1 MKIMGLYCAIISLLV
16 QITLHAQTN
25 NWNDVEKIIGKSG
38 KVIGDVFRVTF
49 PRTDLDVTV
58 DGNKIDPALALTAWV
73 AIDAIGNVAL
83 LMGNLVLVE
92 SEVEDVIESM
102 VKNGLQINA
111 MHNQLLGEFPRL
123 VYMSIGGTGT
133 PEELA
138 HKIKSVLSDTNI
150 PVESDSIREATEGVN
165 WADIESDI
173 GLRGETIGEVLQFT
187 LPRLGS
193 ITMNGNEL
201 PFTLGLATSM
211 RFQRFAEKVVSTGV
225 FVLTADEINPVIKA
239 LTENGI
245 RVTSVNSQLATEN
258 PHLFFVHYW
267 AYDYPHYVVY
277 GLRTALGLTKS
288 KL

>member
-1 MKIMGLYCAIISLLV
+1 
-16 QITLHAQTN
+16 
-25 NWNDVEKIIGKSG
+25 
-38 KVIGDVFRVTF
+38 
-49 PRTDLDVTV
+49 V

-73 AIDAIGNVAL
+73 AIDAIGNEAL

-92 SEVEDVIESM
+92 SEVEDVIESIT
-102 VKNGLQINA
+102 KNGLQINA

-133 PEELA
+133 PIELA
-138 HKIKSVLSDTNI
+138 HKIKSVLGDTNI

-193 ITMNGNEL
+193 VTMNGIEL

-239 LTENGI
+239 LTENSI
-245 RVTSVNSQLATEN
+245 RVTSVNSQLATED

-267 AYDYPHYVVY
+267 AFDYPNNVVY
-277 GLRTALGLTKS
+277 GLRTALDLTKS
-288 KL
+288 KR